1 MKRKLSG
8 EIIVSSATYMG
19 YKAITTYQAP
29 DNFMV
34 VVMNMDNLSFYVY
47 NVKEEKFCIKDYKE
61 SLQHTITDLITT
73 ELLQN
78 NDDIK
83 WWKCIFYEHD
93 NVCTYDPYYDALKI
107 SDNSDITFKEIIERL
122 SSHISSLQLPTGI
135 SQLFLTG
142 DLATN
147 PLIKYVLQRL
157 TASKSVL
164 SLTDF
169 TGNDIPDE
177 NEIVIVPKERLDHM
191 SLNVKGSVN
200 FTELIP
206 TSLKITLPLDSIGN
220 LMSSDT
226 KWENMLVDKQQD
238 YNVGNL
244 AFKTISVRV
253 ECDSFQ
259 NIFLSCKDLRGNR
272 KVKQFN

>member
-220 LMSSDT
+220 LMSSNT
-226 KWENMLVDKQQD
+226 KWEDMLVDKQQD

>member
-19 YKAITTYQAP
+19 YKAITTYQAT

-34 VVMNMDNLSFYVY
+34 VVINKDNLSFYVY
-47 NVKEEKFCIKDYKE
+47 SVKEGKFCIKEYKE
-61 SLQHTITDLITT
+61 SLHHTITDLITT

-78 NDDIK
+78 NDVIK

-135 SQLFLTG
+135 SQMFLTG
-142 DLATN
+142 DLAAN

-169 TGNDIPDE
+169 IGNDIPDE
-177 NEIVIVPKERLDHM
+177 NEIVILPKERLNHM
-191 SLNVKGSVN
+191 SLNVKGSVI
-200 FTELIP
+200 FTELVP
-206 TSLKITLPLDSIGN
+206 TSLNITLPLDSIGN

-226 KWENMLVDKQQD
+226 KWEDMLVDKQQD

-272 KVKQFN
+272 KVKHFN

>member
-78 NDDIK
+78 NDVIK

-226 KWENMLVDKQQD
+226 KWEDMLVDKQQD